1 MACRFGHIRLG
12 PKDSRPEFDDL
23 TYFAML
29 FSAGIGVG
37 IFFYGVSEPLW
48 HQSSNWFA
56 EAGYRSQDEIDM
68 FAINLTIFHW
78 GILGWS
84 PYLVVALCAGL
95 AGFRFNLPFTL
106 RSCFYPLLGDYV
118 WGWIGDMI
126 DGFTIVATVAGVC
139 TSLGLGALQIKAGLE
154 YVGAIDEDLSPLKE
168 QTVHLASIW
177 VITMVATASVVS
189 GLKVGIKVLSQVGF
203 GLGMV
208 LLTVVLV
215 LEKTNFLLNLIV
227 QVSQTLNCFSS
238 VHTKPISFNFA
249 SLRVTYCKPFLS
261 RSS

>member
-1 MACRFGHIRLG
+1 
-12 PKDSRPEFDDL
+12 
-23 TYFAML
+23 ML

-106 RSCFYPLLGDYV
+106 RSCFYPLLGEYV
-118 WGWIGDMI
+118 WGWIGDII

-139 TSLGLGALQIKAGLE
+139 TSLGLGALQVKAGLQF
-154 YVGAIDEDLSPLKE
+154 VGAVPEDLSPEKE
-168 QTVHLASIW
+168 QTVHLVAIW
-177 VITMVATASVVS
+177 VMTMVATASVIWFES
-189 GLKVGIKVLSQVGF
+189 WHQSPFFTWFRSRDGPFDGSL
-203 GLGMV
+203 GLGEDEFPFESHRSGASTVIGYSV
-208 LLTVVLV
+208 LLNHSLS
-215 LEKTNFLLNLIV
+215 LSHAEYRITNIFGI
-227 QVSQTLNCFSS
+227 SNCRKWD
-238 VHTKPISFNFA
+238 TICNG
-249 SLRVTYCKPFLS
+249 R
-261 RSS
+261 